1 MFSLPSLRDALY
13 MLVEFI
19 CCILLALLWG
29 LIQHHR
35 GVEWQRSQ
43 QAAIILKTEVS
54 SKAATSQI
62 VTQYLPKI
70 EYLKSVEQTIMK
82 EVPLYVTK
90 EDNSHCTIPN
100 SFVSLWNDTNKMQF
114 PGSSSSIDATP
125 SSVVLSDVAAQHTRE
140 ASLESQNETK
150 LRALQDWI
158 LQQQTIYNK

>member
-13 MLVEFI
+13 MLVEFV
-19 CCILLALLWG
+19 CCLLLALLWG

-43 QAAIILKTEVS
+43 QSAIVLKTEVS

-70 EYLKSVEQTIMK
+70 EYLKSVEQTITK
-82 EVPLYVTK
+82 EVPGYVTK
-90 EDNSHCTIPN
+90 EDDSHCTIPN
-100 SFVSLWNDTNKMQF
+100 SFVSLWNDANKMQL
-114 PGSSSSIDATP
+114 PSSPSSVDAAP
-125 SSVVLSDVAAQHTRE
+125 SSVVLSDIAAQHGRE

-150 LRALQDWI
+150 LKALQDWI
-158 LQQQTIYNK
+158 RQQQAIYNK